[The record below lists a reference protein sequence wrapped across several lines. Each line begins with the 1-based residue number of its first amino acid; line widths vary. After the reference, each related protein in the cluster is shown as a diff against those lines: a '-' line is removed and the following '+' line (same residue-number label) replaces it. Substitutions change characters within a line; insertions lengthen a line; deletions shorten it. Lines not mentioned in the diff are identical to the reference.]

1 MRLLSVFL
9 LSFHSLFVVMA
20 VPLALNN
27 SDTSSPAPLPQES
40 LILTIER
47 FKRLPP
53 NHTLKWRLRFGA
65 TRVLIPELENEK
77 WKFRFLEPTDGHR
90 MVSSSILNP
99 IRLGTFDRLK
109 QDKKTTMKLE
119 YLELRCDSPQAL
131 MNAALGLV
139 DNEFESVMP
148 PESSPPATSEP
159 LPDVTF
165 TFAEASGNPDVW
177 ALYRDSKLAPD
188 EFRKRH
194 GNCNP
199 TNWVQCLEFSCS
211 IDVYLERMGTKPSGF
226 TLTWRFWL
234 GDAQYFYPVVD
245 SGKWSF
251 KGSEKTAR
259 YRTRPYSFH
268 LGAFENVYPSQK
280 KEMEKMFLDMEGM
293 DSESLL
299 QTAMDTVSPET
310 SPSSGFSLSPG
321 FEFIR
326 NPDSAEVWNT
336 FHDSQKLNAEEFW
349 MKYSGG
355 EPRLWIEVLV
365 KQRQIAKKGKK
376 RQRVEGETAD

>member
-53 NHTLKWRLRFGA
+53 NHTLKWRLQFGA

-194 GNCNP
+194 GNCDP
-199 TNWVQCLEFSCS
+199 TNWVQCLEF
-211 IDVYLERMGTKPSGF
+211 F
-226 TLTWRFWL
+226 
-234 GDAQYFYPVVD
+234 D

-280 KEMEKMFLDMEGM
+280 KEMEKMFLDMEKM

-365 KQRQIAKKGKK
+365 KQQQIAKKGKK